1 MTEDWEATWI
11 RQHPQHYDS
20 KRHSEAVILNIEK
33 RKRIV
38 ELEQEVK
45 LYKERLGIE

>member
-1 MTEDWEATWI
+1 MTEDWEANWI

-20 KRHSEAVILNIEK
+20 KGHAEAVILNIEK

-38 ELEQEVK
+38 ELEQGIK
-45 LYKERLGIE
+45 MYKERLGL